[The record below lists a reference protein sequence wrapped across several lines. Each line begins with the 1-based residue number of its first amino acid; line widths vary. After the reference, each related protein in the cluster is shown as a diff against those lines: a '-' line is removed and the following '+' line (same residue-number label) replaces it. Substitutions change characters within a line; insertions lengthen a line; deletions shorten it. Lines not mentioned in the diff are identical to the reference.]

1 METEAELRASAK
13 ALVEMY
19 QAGWYD
25 AYCMKKQKKPLWKN
39 VRRKCELSFNKR
51 FPTIVEKIEK
61 IQNI

>member
-1 METEAELRASAK
+1 MEAKEELQASAK

-39 VRRKCELSFNKR
+39 VRRKCELSFLKR
-51 FPTIVEKIEK
+51 FPKVIDK
-61 IQNI
+61 